1 MFENIDWFQES
12 SISFLTTDSSAW
24 AFFDTLA
31 VVLPCNEFYIDHRHD
46 SEATDLKRC
55 LQLTKGHW
63 KITALGE
70 ELPPLSDVSLEQ
82 RLLLLVREDAGL
94 GLRYEVQDILPQSTI
109 NFWGSLKK

>member
-31 VVLPCNEFYIDHRHD
+31 VVLPCNEYFIDYGHP
-46 SEATDLKRC
+46 SKATDLKRC

-70 ELPPLSDVSLEQ
+70 ELPPLSDVGLEQ
-82 RLLLLVREDAGL
+82 RLLLLVGEDARL
-94 GLRYEVQDILPQSTI
+94 SLLYEVQDILSQRSI
-109 NFWGSLKK
+109 NFWGSLNK